1 MNRSSASEAP
11 ASEDNSKLRT
21 LKLKK
26 AIVPKAGSAVSSNL
40 NQPASAPSGP
50 PAQLISAIESARSF
64 KDLPSPYSN
73 PAMIKQFRMT
83 CYSAW
88 TASSE
93 MFDGF
98 TVDSKVLLGIV
109 QASFAA
115 TWPNSLYVP
124 QQQDIF
130 HQTVSKDMYADNE
143 ITLKFFYLDL
153 QQFTDEPLT
162 YCANGNSNGRNLCLR
177 DDKG

>member
-1 MNRSSASEAP
+1 MNRRTASEAP
-11 ASEDNSKLRT
+11 ASSEDNSKLRT

-26 AIVPKAGSAVSSNL
+26 AIVPKASSAVPS
-40 NQPASAPSGP
+40 NQPTSAPSGP

-64 KDLPSPYSN
+64 KELPSPYNN

-88 TASSE
+88 AASNE

-109 QASFAA
+109 KASFAA

-130 HQTVSKDMYADNE
+130 HQTVSKYMYVNNG
-143 ITLKFFYLDL
+143 ITLKFFFRSTIIYRQTAHLL
-153 QQFTDEPLT
+153 RKRQFKWSKRLSP
-162 YCANGNSNGRNLCLR
+162 R
-177 DDKG
+177 

>member
-1 MNRSSASEAP
+1 MDYSNVLQNVQGSTKAIKRAASEAP

-26 AIVPKAGSAVSSNL
+26 AIVPKAGSAASVPSNE
-40 NQPASAPSGP
+40 PASSQP
-50 PAQLISAIESARSF
+50 PAQLISAIGSARSF
-64 KDLPSPYSN
+64 KELPSPYSN
-73 PAMIKQFRMT
+73 SVMIKLFRMT

-98 TVDSKVLLGIV
+98 TVDSNVLLGIV
-109 QASFAA
+109 QVSFAA

-130 HQTVSKDMYADNE
+130 HQTVCKDMYAE
-143 ITLKFFYLDL
+143 
-153 QQFTDEPLT
+153 
-162 YCANGNSNGRNLCLR
+162 
-177 DDKG
+177 